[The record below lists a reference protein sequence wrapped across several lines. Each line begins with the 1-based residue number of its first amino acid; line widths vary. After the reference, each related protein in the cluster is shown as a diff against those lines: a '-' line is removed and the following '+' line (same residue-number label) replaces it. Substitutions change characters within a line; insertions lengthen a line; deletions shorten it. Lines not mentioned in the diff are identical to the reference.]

1 MANETQEIRPGAA
14 QLHRTKGGVVHPRAL
29 RVLKKLGADISL
41 ARRAR
46 RIPAQAFADRMGVA
60 RATLHKLEHGDPGVS
75 MNTLVMALIVLD
87 LEENLRDLVDATRD
101 DVGLVLARRGVP
113 ERVVLER
120 RRGAASNAA
129 TTGVAPAKVATAKA
143 ARALEA
149 GTSRTVRE
157 DDAPSPGTSAA
168 PPDDEPEGW

>member
-1 MANETQEIRPGAA
+1 MVDEPQKIWPAA
-14 QLHRTKGGVVHPRAL
+14 VHLPRTKGSVVHPRAL

-87 LEENLRDLVDATRD
+87 LDENLRDLVDATRD
-101 DVGLVLARRGVP
+101 DVGMVLARRGVP
-113 ERVVLER
+113 ERVVLKR
-120 RRGAASNAA
+120 RHGAASNAA
-129 TTGVAPAKVATAKA
+129 TTGAAPPKIASAKA

-149 GTSRTVRE
+149 GTSRAVRE
-157 DDAPSPGTSAA
+157 DDASIPGTSAA
-168 PPDDEPEGW
+168 PPEDEPEGW